1 MPLAQPG
8 TPRSTR
14 PPGADQAADAPVRT
28 TIDVLFLESTV
39 LWASATALLGEEG
52 RLSYSDLMVRAQNV
66 AAVLRRKGMRQG
78 DLVGVVGLRTFSSI
92 SSILGILLA
101 GGVYVP
107 FDVYGLSP
115 EKLSRQLDESAI
127 RLLVTDRTDPAGMA
141 LLWARRVTI
150 IDAST
155 VEREFMPRFQDV
167 QLPHRLPEDPAAV
180 VFNAAGQG
188 VLVTHA
194 GIVRLVSTGSLMEF
208 GSADTVLLHAGAQ
221 EHTFQM
227 ELWGALLAGGT
238 VALAPQSWLGSA
250 MPAHEYARVMRR
262 FRVSAICARPLLL
275 EELAKEPLAPL
286 DQVRQAVVDAAELG
300 SATLGATHLGTT
312 NLESGL
318 LRRLGSGQHPMRV
331 MGGLGAAET
340 TSYAVSVQVNVEQS
354 GHTAP
359 VAGSEAMVILPNGHE
374 AALGTLGVL
383 AITGDALA
391 IGYLGQPEAT
401 LAAFPEAQRDNSQR
415 LRCFRLPVQATRL
428 ADGSL
433 LTGPAA
439 MAAAAAAK
447 AAQTRKGTAEEVE
460 ALLLSHPLVGECVA
474 LSSAPGERVSC
485 VFATLKQGEDPRAER
500 ALREHLESHLP
511 RESQPSALILLPRIP
526 MDAAGK
532 PDRIRL
538 TEQCEAVLRRYT
550 GTSMPE
556 VQPGRQADVV
566 RSIWQRLL
574 HRMQVDL
581 DEDFYAS
588 GGTSVQRI
596 RLYAELNQRFPGAF
610 TMADLRSLNTIRKV
624 IEHLNSDE
632 ARERML
638 AVEHRGA

>member
-1 MPLAQPG
+1 MPLGQPG

-14 PPGADQAADAPVRT
+14 PPGADQAADVPIRT
-28 TIDVLFLESTV
+28 TVDVLFLESTV

-66 AAVLRRKGMRQG
+66 AAILRRKGMRHG
-78 DLVGVVGLRTFSSI
+78 DLVGVVGLRTFNSI

-107 FDVYGLSP
+107 FDVHGQSP
-115 EKLSRQLDESAI
+115 ERLSRQLDESAI
-127 RLLVTDRTDPAGMA
+127 RLLVTDRTDSAGVA
-141 LLWARRVTI
+141 LPWARRVAI
-150 IDAST
+150 IDASI
-155 VEREFMPRFQDV
+155 VEREFMPLFREV
-167 QLPHRLPEDPAAV
+167 KLPHRLPEDPAAV
-180 VFNAAGQG
+180 IFNAAGHG

-194 GIVRLVSTGSLMEF
+194 GIVRLVTTGTLMEF
-208 GSADTVLLHAGAQ
+208 RSADTVLLHAGAQ

-227 ELWGALLAGGT
+227 ELWGPLLAGGT
-238 VALAPQSWLGSA
+238 VALAPQGWLGSP

-275 EELAKEPLAPL
+275 EELAREPLAPL
-286 DQVRQAVVDAAELG
+286 DQVQQVVVDAADP
-300 SATLGATHLGTT
+300 GAA
-312 NLESGL
+312 NLSGGKLDSRL
-318 LRRLGSGQHPMRV
+318 LSRLRNREHPMRLT
-331 MGGLGAAET
+331 GGLGAAET
-340 TSYAVSVQVNVEQS
+340 TSYAMSVQVNTEQP
-354 GHTAP
+354 GHAEP
-359 VAGSEAMVILPNGHE
+359 VPGSDAMVILPNGHE
-374 AALGTLGVL
+374 ASPGTLGAL
-383 AITGDALA
+383 AITGEALA

-415 LRCFRLPVQATRL
+415 LRCFHLPVQAMRL
-428 ADGSL
+428 VDGSL

-439 MAAAAAAK
+439 VAAVAAMK
-447 AAQTRKGTAEEVE
+447 AAQPRKGTAEEVE
-460 ALLLSHPLVGECVA
+460 ALLLSHPLVGKCVA
-474 LSSAPGERVSC
+474 LSSAPGERVRC

-500 ALREHLESHLP
+500 ALREYLESQLP
-511 RESQPSALILLPRIP
+511 RESQPAALILLPRIP
-526 MDAAGK
+526 IDAAGK

-538 TEQCEAVLRRYT
+538 TEQCEAVLRSYA
-550 GTSMPE
+550 GTALPE
-556 VQPGRQADVV
+556 VQPGKQADVV

-574 HRMQVDL
+574 HRMQVDP

-610 TMADLRSLNTIRKV
+610 TMAELRSLNTIRKV
-624 IEHLNSDE
+624 IEHLNSDV

-638 AVEHRGA
+638 EIEHRGA

>member
-8 TPRSTR
+8 TPRSPR

-28 TIDVLFLESTV
+28 TVDVLLLESTV

-107 FDVYGLSP
+107 FDVHAQSP
-115 EKLSRQLDESAI
+115 EKLARQLDESAI
-127 RLLVTDRTDPAGMA
+127 RLLVTDRTDHAGQA
-141 LLWARRVTI
+141 LPWARRVTI

-194 GIVRLVSTGSLMEF
+194 GIVRLVTTGTLMEF
-208 GSADTVLLHAGAQ
+208 RSADTMLLHAGAQ

-227 ELWGALLAGGT
+227 ELWGPLLAGGT
-238 VALAPQSWLGSA
+238 VALAPQGWLGSA
-250 MPAHEYARVMRR
+250 TPAHEYARVMRR
-262 FRVSAICARPLLL
+262 FRVSAICARPMLL

-286 DQVRQAVVDAAELG
+286 DQVRQVVVDAAELG
-300 SATLGATHLGTT
+300 TATPGATSSGVA
-312 NLESGL
+312 NLESRL
-318 LRRLGSGQHPMRV
+318 LRRLGSSEHPIRV
-331 MGGLGAAET
+331 MGGLGAGET
-340 TSYAVSVQVNVEQS
+340 TSYAVSVQVNIEQS
-354 GHTAP
+354 GHAVP
-359 VAGSEAMVILPNGHE
+359 VAGSEAMVVLPNGHE
-374 AALGTLGVL
+374 AALGALGAL

-433 LTGPAA
+433 LTGPPAV
-439 MAAAAAAK
+439 AAAAAAK
-447 AAQTRKGTAEEVE
+447 AAQTRKGTTEEVE

-511 RESQPSALILLPRIP
+511 RESQPAALILLPRIP
-526 MDAAGK
+526 LDVAGK

-550 GTSMPE
+550 GTALPE

-574 HRMQVDL
+574 HRMQVDP

-624 IEHLNSDE
+624 IEHLNSDV

-638 AVEHRGA
+638 AIEHRGA

>member
-1 MPLAQPG
+1 
-8 TPRSTR
+8 
-14 PPGADQAADAPVRT
+14 
-28 TIDVLFLESTV
+28 
-39 LWASATALLGEEG
+39 
-52 RLSYSDLMVRAQNV
+52 
-66 AAVLRRKGMRQG
+66 
-78 DLVGVVGLRTFSSI
+78 
-92 SSILGILLA
+92 
-101 GGVYVP
+101 
-107 FDVYGLSP
+107 
-115 EKLSRQLDESAI
+115 
-127 RLLVTDRTDPAGMA
+127 
-141 LLWARRVTI
+141 
-150 IDAST
+150 
-155 VEREFMPRFQDV
+155 
-167 QLPHRLPEDPAAV
+167 
-180 VFNAAGQG
+180 
-188 VLVTHA
+188 
-194 GIVRLVSTGSLMEF
+194 
-208 GSADTVLLHAGAQ
+208 
-221 EHTFQM
+221 
-227 ELWGALLAGGT
+227 
-238 VALAPQSWLGSA
+238 
-250 MPAHEYARVMRR
+250 
-262 FRVSAICARPLLL
+262 
-275 EELAKEPLAPL
+275 
-286 DQVRQAVVDAAELG
+286 
-300 SATLGATHLGTT
+300 
-312 NLESGL
+312 
-318 LRRLGSGQHPMRV
+318 
-331 MGGLGAAET
+331 
-340 TSYAVSVQVNVEQS
+340 
-354 GHTAP
+354 
-359 VAGSEAMVILPNGHE
+359 VILPNGHE

>member
-1 MPLAQPG
+1 MPLGQPG
-8 TPRSTR
+8 SARSTR
-14 PPGADQAADAPVRT
+14 PLGADQAADVPVRT
-28 TIDVLFLESTV
+28 TVDVLFLESTV
-39 LWASATALLGEEG
+39 LWASATALLGDEG

-66 AAVLRRKGMRQG
+66 AAVLRRKGMRHG

-92 SSILGILLA
+92 SGILGILLA

-107 FDVYGLSP
+107 FDVHGQSP
-115 EKLSRQLDESAI
+115 DRLTRQLDESAI
-127 RLLVTDRTDPAGMA
+127 RLLVTDRTDGAGIA
-141 LLWARRVTI
+141 LPWARRVTI
-150 IDAST
+150 IDASI
-155 VEREFMPRFQDV
+155 VEREFMPLFHEV
-167 QLPHRLPEDPAAV
+167 KLPHRLPEDPAAV
-180 VFNAAGQG
+180 IFNAAGHG

-194 GIVRLVSTGSLMEF
+194 GIVRLVTTGTLMEF
-208 GSADTVLLHAGAQ
+208 RSADTVLLHAGAQ

-227 ELWGALLAGGT
+227 ELWGPLLAGGT
-238 VALAPQSWLGSA
+238 VALAPPGWQGSA
-250 MPAHEYARVMRR
+250 MAAHEYARVMRR

-275 EELAKEPLAPL
+275 EELAREPLAPL
-286 DQVRQAVVDAAELG
+286 DQVQQAVVDAADP
-300 SATLGATHLGTT
+300 GAA
-312 NLESGL
+312 NLSGAKLDPRL
-318 LRRLGSGQHPMRV
+318 LSRLRNGEHRMRLT
-331 MGGLGAAET
+331 GGLGAAET
-340 TSYAVSVQVNVEQS
+340 TSYALSVSVNTEQPDR
-354 GHTAP
+354 AEP
-359 VAGSEAMVILPNGHE
+359 VPGSDAMVILPNWHE
-374 AALGTLGVL
+374 ASLGMLGSL

-415 LRCFRLPVQATRL
+415 LRCFQLPVQATRL
-428 ADGSL
+428 ADGNL

-439 MAAAAAAK
+439 VAAVAAVK
-447 AAQTRKGTAEEVE
+447 AAQPRKGTAEEVE
-460 ALLLSHPLVGECVA
+460 AVLLSHPLVGECVA

-485 VFATLKQGEDPRAER
+485 VFATLKQGDDPRAER
-500 ALREHLESHLP
+500 TLREHLESHLP
-511 RESQPSALILLPRIP
+511 RESQPAALVLLPRIP

-550 GTSMPE
+550 GTPMPE
-556 VQPGRQADVV
+556 VQPGKQADVV

-574 HRMQVDL
+574 HRMQVDP

-610 TMADLRSLNTIRKV
+610 TMAELRSLNTIRKV
-624 IEHLNSDE
+624 IEHLNSDV

-638 AVEHRGA
+638 QVEHRGA

>member
-1 MPLAQPG
+1 MLLGQPG

-14 PPGADQAADAPVRT
+14 PPGADQAADTPVRT

-66 AAVLRRKGMRQG
+66 AAVLRRKGMRHG

-92 SSILGILLA
+92 SGILGILLA

-107 FDVYGLSP
+107 FDVHGQSP
-115 EKLSRQLDESAI
+115 ERLTRQLDESAI
-127 RLLVTDRTDPAGMA
+127 RLLVTDRTDSAGVA
-141 LLWARRVTI
+141 LPWARRVTI
-150 IDAST
+150 IDASI
-155 VEREFMPRFQDV
+155 VEREFMPLFREV
-167 QLPHRLPEDPAAV
+167 KLPHRLPEDPAAV
-180 VFNAAGQG
+180 IFNAAGHG

-194 GIVRLVSTGSLMEF
+194 GIVRLVTTGTLMEF
-208 GSADTVLLHAGAQ
+208 RSADTVLLHAGAQ

-238 VALAPQSWLGSA
+238 VALAPQGWQGSA

-275 EELAKEPLAPL
+275 EELAREPLAPL
-286 DQVRQAVVDAAELG
+286 DQVQQAVVDAADP
-300 SATLGATHLGTT
+300 GAA
-312 NLESGL
+312 NLSGAKLDPRL
-318 LRRLGSGQHPMRV
+318 LSRLRNGEHRMRLT
-331 MGGLGAAET
+331 GGLGAAET
-340 TSYAVSVQVNVEQS
+340 TSYAMSVPVNPEQPGHVE
-354 GHTAP
+354 P
-359 VAGSEAMVILPNGHE
+359 VPGSDAMVILPNWHE
-374 AALGTLGVL
+374 ASLGTLGAL
-383 AITGDALA
+383 AVTGDALA

-401 LAAFPEAQRDNSQR
+401 LAAFAEVQRDNSQR
-415 LRCFRLPVQATRL
+415 LRCFQLPVQATRL
-428 ADGSL
+428 ADGNL

-439 MAAAAAAK
+439 VAAVAAVK
-447 AAQTRKGTAEEVE
+447 AAEPRKGTAEEVE

-474 LSSAPGERVSC
+474 LSSAPGEHVSC
-485 VFATLKQGEDPRAER
+485 VFATLKQGDDPRAER

-511 RESQPSALILLPRIP
+511 RESQPAALVLLPRIP

-550 GTSMPE
+550 GTPVPE
-556 VQPGRQADVV
+556 VQPGKQADVV

-574 HRMQVDL
+574 HRMQVDP

-610 TMADLRSLNTIRKV
+610 TMAELRSLNTIRKV
-624 IEHLNSDE
+624 IEHLNSDV

-638 AVEHRGA
+638 QVEHRGA

>member
-1 MPLAQPG
+1 M
-8 TPRSTR
+8 
-14 PPGADQAADAPVRT
+14 
-28 TIDVLFLESTV
+28 ESTV

-107 FDVYGLSP
+107 FDVHGLSP
-115 EKLSRQLDESAI
+115 QKLARQLDESAI
-127 RLLVTDRTDPAGMA
+127 RLLVTDRTDHAGAA
-141 LLWARRVTI
+141 LPWARRVTI
-150 IDAST
+150 VDAST

-180 VFNAAGQG
+180 VFNGAGQG

-194 GIVRLVSTGSLMEF
+194 GIVRLVTTGTLMEF
-208 GSADTVLLHAGAQ
+208 RSADTVLLHAGAQ

-227 ELWGALLAGGT
+227 ELWGPLLAGGT
-238 VALAPQSWLGSA
+238 VALAPQGWLGSA
-250 MPAHEYARVMRR
+250 TPAHEYARVMRR

-286 DQVRQAVVDAAELG
+286 DQVRQAVVDAAELDT
-300 SATLGATHLGTT
+300 ATAGAAHV
-312 NLESGL
+312 EPRL
-318 LRRLGSGQHPMRV
+318 LRRLGSSEHPMRV
-331 MGGLGAAET
+331 MGGLGTAET

-354 GHTAP
+354 GHAMP
-359 VAGSEAMVILPNGHE
+359 VAGSEAMVVLPNGHE
-374 AALGTLGVL
+374 AALSALGAL

-415 LRCFRLPVQATRL
+415 LRCFRLPVQAARL

-439 MAAAAAAK
+439 VAAAAAAK

-460 ALLLSHPLVGECVA
+460 ALLLGHPLVGECVA

-500 ALREHLESHLP
+500 TLREHLESHLP
-511 RESQPSALILLPRIP
+511 RELQPAALILLSRIP
-526 MDAAGK
+526 VDAAGK

-538 TEQCEAVLRRYT
+538 AEQCEAVLRRYT
-550 GTSMPE
+550 GTPTPE
-556 VQPGRQADVV
+556 VQPGKQADVV

-574 HRMQVDL
+574 HRMQVDP

-610 TMADLRSLNTIRKV
+610 TMADVRSLNTIRKV
-624 IEHLNSDE
+624 IEHLNSDI

-638 AVEHRGA
+638 AIEHRGA

>member
-1 MPLAQPG
+1 MLLGQPG
-8 TPRSTR
+8 TSRSTR

-28 TIDVLFLESTV
+28 TVDVLFLESTV

-66 AAVLRRKGMRQG
+66 AAILRRKGMRHG

-107 FDVYGLSP
+107 FDVHGQSP
-115 EKLSRQLDESAI
+115 ERLSRQLDESAI
-127 RLLVTDRTDPAGMA
+127 RLLVTDRTDSAGVA
-141 LLWARRVTI
+141 LPWARRVTI
-150 IDAST
+150 IDASI
-155 VEREFMPRFQDV
+155 VEREFMPLFREV
-167 QLPHRLPEDPAAV
+167 KLPHRLPEDPAAV
-180 VFNAAGQG
+180 IFNAAGHG

-194 GIVRLVSTGSLMEF
+194 GIVRLVTTGRLMEF
-208 GSADTVLLHAGAQ
+208 RSADTVLLHAGAQ

-227 ELWGALLAGGT
+227 ELWGPLLAGGT
-238 VALAPQSWLGSA
+238 VALAPQGWLGSA

-286 DQVRQAVVDAAELG
+286 DQVQQAVVDAADP
-300 SATLGATHLGTT
+300 GTA
-312 NLESGL
+312 NLSGEKL
-318 LRRLGSGQHPMRV
+318 DSRLRSRLRDREHPMRLT
-331 MGGLGAAET
+331 GGLGAAET
-340 TSYAVSVQVNVEQS
+340 TSYAMSVPVNAEQP
-354 GHTAP
+354 GLAEP
-359 VAGSEAMVILPNGHE
+359 VPGSDAMVILPNGHE
-374 AALGTLGVL
+374 ASPGTLGAL
-383 AITGDALA
+383 AITGEALA

-415 LRCFRLPVQATRL
+415 LRCFHLPVQAMRL
-428 ADGSL
+428 VDGSL
-433 LTGPAA
+433 LTG
-439 MAAAAAAK
+439 AAAVAAVAAVK
-447 AAQTRKGTAEEVE
+447 AAQPRKGTAEEVE

-474 LSSAPGERVSC
+474 LSSAPGERVRC
-485 VFATLKQGEDPRAER
+485 VFATLKLGEDPRAER

-511 RESQPSALILLPRIP
+511 RELQPAALILLPRIP
-526 MDAAGK
+526 VDPAGK

-538 TEQCEAVLRRYT
+538 TEQCEAVLRSYA
-550 GTSMPE
+550 GTALPE
-556 VQPGRQADVV
+556 VQPGKQAEVV

-574 HRMQVDL
+574 HRMQVDP

-588 GGTSVQRI
+588 GGTSVQHI

-610 TMADLRSLNTIRKV
+610 TMAELRSLNTIRKV
-624 IEHLNSDE
+624 IEHLNSDV
-632 ARERML
+632 ARERM
-638 AVEHRGA
+638 VEIEHRGA

>member
-1 MPLAQPG
+1 
-8 TPRSTR
+8 
-14 PPGADQAADAPVRT
+14 
-28 TIDVLFLESTV
+28 
-39 LWASATALLGEEG
+39 
-52 RLSYSDLMVRAQNV
+52 
-66 AAVLRRKGMRQG
+66 
-78 DLVGVVGLRTFSSI
+78 
-92 SSILGILLA
+92 
-101 GGVYVP
+101 
-107 FDVYGLSP
+107 
-115 EKLSRQLDESAI
+115 
-127 RLLVTDRTDPAGMA
+127 
-141 LLWARRVTI
+141 
-150 IDAST
+150 
-155 VEREFMPRFQDV
+155 
-167 QLPHRLPEDPAAV
+167 V

-194 GIVRLVSTGSLMEF
+194 GIVRLVTTGTLMEF
-208 GSADTVLLHAGAQ
+208 RSADTVLLHAGAQ

-227 ELWGALLAGGT
+227 ELWGPLLAGGT
-238 VALAPQSWLGSA
+238 VALAPQGWLGSA
-250 MPAHEYARVMRR
+250 TPAHEYARVMRR
-262 FRVSAICARPLLL
+262 FRVSAICARALLL

-286 DQVRQAVVDAAELG
+286 DQVQQAVVDAAELAA
-300 SATLGATHLGTT
+300 STPSSTHL
-312 NLESGL
+312 ESRL
-318 LRRLGSGQHPMRV
+318 LRRLGSSEHPMRV

-354 GHTAP
+354 DRAMP
-359 VAGSEAMVILPNGHE
+359 VAGSGAMVVLPNGHE
-374 AALGTLGVL
+374 AALGALGAL

-415 LRCFRLPVQATRL
+415 LRCFHLPVQATRL

-439 MAAAAAAK
+439 VAAAAAVK
-447 AAQTRKGTAEEVE
+447 AAETRKGTAEEVE

-485 VFATLKQGEDPRAER
+485 VFATLKRGEDPRAER

-511 RESQPSALILLPRIP
+511 RESQPAALILLPRIP
-526 MDAAGK
+526 VDAAGK

-538 TEQCEAVLRRYT
+538 AEQCEAVLRRYT
-550 GTSMPE
+550 GTTLPE

-574 HRMQVDL
+574 HRMQVDP

-624 IEHLNSDE
+624 IEHLNSDV

-638 AVEHRGA
+638 AIEHRGA

>member
-14 PPGADQAADAPVRT
+14 PSGADQAADAPVRT
-28 TIDVLFLESTV
+28 TVDVLFLESTV

-52 RLSYSDLMVRAQNV
+52 RLSYSDLMVRAQNI

-78 DLVGVVGLRTFSSI
+78 DLVGVVGLRTFSCI

-107 FDVYGLSP
+107 FDVHGLSP

-127 RLLVTDRTDPAGMA
+127 RLLVTDRTDQAGMA
-141 LLWARRVTI
+141 LPWARRVTI

-155 VEREFMPRFQDV
+155 IEREFMPRFQDV

-194 GIVRLVSTGSLMEF
+194 GIVRLVTTGTLMEF
-208 GSADTVLLHAGAQ
+208 SSADTVLLHAGAQ

-227 ELWGALLAGGT
+227 ELWGPLLAGGT
-238 VALAPQSWLGSA
+238 VALAPQGWLGSA
-250 MPAHEYARVMRR
+250 TPAHEYARVMRR

-300 SATLGATHLGTT
+300 TANLGTAKSGATHLEPGI
-312 NLESGL
+312 
-318 LRRLGSGQHPMRV
+318 LRRLGSSEHPMRL

-354 GHTAP
+354 GHTVP
-359 VAGSEAMVILPNGHE
+359 VAGSEAMVVLPNGHE
-374 AALGTLGVL
+374 AALGALGAL

-428 ADGSL
+428 SDGSL

-439 MAAAAAAK
+439 VAEAAAAK
-447 AAQTRKGTAEEVE
+447 AAQPRKGTAEEVE

-511 RESQPSALILLPRIP
+511 RESQPAALILLPRIP
-526 MDAAGK
+526 VDAVGR

-550 GTSMPE
+550 GTPMPE

-574 HRMQVDL
+574 HRMQVDP

-624 IEHLNSDE
+624 IAHLNSDV